1 MASKRK
7 RKRVV
12 EDRHEIKK
20 GFEVSVAMPPRAF
33 IRELKSVFPG
43 VIKDFDKARGFFTL
57 ALTFTVTF
65 NHNLRTNPEARGV
78 GIAIARAR
86 VRT

>member
-43 VIKDFDKARGFFTL
+43 VIKDFDKARGF
-57 ALTFTVTF
+57 
-65 NHNLRTNPEARGV
+65 
-78 GIAIARAR
+78 
-86 VRT
+86 